1 MSIAL
6 LPVLLASASS
16 LLLPPLSAATGEVY
30 SIDTDDLSFWLLVAV
45 APGLVMLVALGIRYL
60 GGSRIDDDPDTA
72 AKPPVDAERH
82 ELAQFMREAI
92 EQLNGI
98 YAALRDTIPEAGQAP
113 GQAASSATGRALP
126 SRQDCDGNG
135 GSATTAGHIAK
146 PVDTRE
152 ETASRTNLVALSCAI
167 EATRSVTRDKALS
180 ELAAKMSTLTELANR
195 LHEERLALSRNT
207 TAPSLTLEDSDSPA
221 ENRHYLSFALG
232 DEQFAISTLS
242 VYGAVEATQLIAEPS
257 MPPKVRKAIR
267 LRGALVPVIDLGAHF
282 GGQPIEI
289 GWNSRI
295 ILLEVT
301 SRERLQ
307 IIGVVVDTVGKVL
320 EIAPA
325 DIQPPAAS
333 DSQIRNDFAL
343 GTVTLD
349 SRLITLLDIGQGLSA
364 HELVALRSAA
374 QAVTQENMPT

>member
-6 LPVLLASASS
+6 LPVLLAFASS
-16 LLLPPLSAATGEVY
+16 LLPPLSAATGEVS
-30 SIDTDDLSFWLLVAV
+30 SIDTDDLSFWLLVTV
-45 APGLVMLVALGIRYL
+45 APAIVMLVALGIRHL
-60 GGSRIDDDPDTA
+60 GGSRIDDEPDIA
-72 AKPPVDAERH
+72 AKPLVDAEPDKQ
-82 ELAQFMREAI
+82 AQFMQDTI

-98 YAALRDTIPEAGQAP
+98 YAALRDTIPES

-126 SRQDCDGNG
+126 SRQDCDGG
-135 GSATTAGHIAK
+135 RGSATSTGHIDK

-152 ETASRTNLVALSCAI
+152 ETASQTNLMVLSSAI
-167 EATRSVTRDKALS
+167 EATRSVTRAKTLS
-180 ELAAKMSTLTELANR
+180 KLADNMSKLSELANR
-195 LHEERLALSRNT
+195 LQEQRRALSRNT
-207 TAPSLTLEDSDSPA
+207 TAPSLTLEDSASPA
-221 ENRHYLSFALG
+221 ESRHYLSFALG

-242 VYGAVEATQLIAEPS
+242 IHGVVEATQLIAEPS
-257 MPPKVRKAIR
+257 MPPKVRKAIK
-267 LRGALVPVIDLGAHF
+267 LHGALVPVIDLGAHL

-289 GWNSRI
+289 GWSTRI

-307 IIGVVVDTVGKVL
+307 VIGVVVDTVGKVL

-325 DIQPPAAS
+325 DIQPPTAS

-349 SRLITLLDIGQGLSA
+349 SRPITLLDIGRGLSA

-374 QAVTQENMPT
+374 QENIPT

>member
-6 LPVLLASASS
+6 LPVLLAFASS
-16 LLLPPLSAATGEVY
+16 LLPPLSAATGEVS
-30 SIDTDDLSFWLLVAV
+30 SIDTDDLSFWLLVTV
-45 APGLVMLVALGIRYL
+45 APAIVMLVALGIRHL
-60 GGSRIDDDPDTA
+60 GGSRIDDEPDIA
-72 AKPPVDAERH
+72 AKPLVDAEPDKQ
-82 ELAQFMREAI
+82 AQFMQDTI

-98 YAALRDTIPEAGQAP
+98 YAALRDTIPES

-126 SRQDCDGNG
+126 SRQDCDGG
-135 GSATTAGHIAK
+135 RGSATSTGHIDK

-152 ETASRTNLVALSCAI
+152 ETASQTNLMVLSSAI
-167 EATRSVTRDKALS
+167 EATRSVTRAKTLS
-180 ELAAKMSTLTELANR
+180 KLADNMSKLSELANR
-195 LHEERLALSRNT
+195 LQEQRRALSRNT
-207 TAPSLTLEDSDSPA
+207 TAPSLTLEDSASPA
-221 ENRHYLSFALG
+221 ESRHYLSFALG

-242 VYGAVEATQLIAEPS
+242 IHGVVEATQLIAEPS
-257 MPPKVRKAIR
+257 MPPKVRKAIK
-267 LRGALVPVIDLGAHF
+267 LHGALVPVIDLGARF

-289 GWNSRI
+289 GWSTRI

-307 IIGVVVDTVGKVL
+307 VIGVVVDTVGKVL

-349 SRLITLLDIGQGLSA
+349 SRPITLLDIGRGLSA

-374 QAVTQENMPT
+374 QENIPT

>member
-6 LPVLLASASS
+6 LPVLLAFASS
-16 LLLPPLSAATGEVY
+16 LLPPLSAATGEVS
-30 SIDTDDLSFWLLVAV
+30 SIDTDDLSFWLLVTV
-45 APGLVMLVALGIRYL
+45 APAIVMLVALGIRHL
-60 GGSRIDDDPDTA
+60 GGSRIDDEPDIA
-72 AKPPVDAERH
+72 AKPLVDAEPDKQ
-82 ELAQFMREAI
+82 AQFMQDTI

-98 YAALRDTIPEAGQAP
+98 YAALRDTIPES

-126 SRQDCDGNG
+126 SRQDCDGG
-135 GSATTAGHIAK
+135 RGSATSTGHIDK

-152 ETASRTNLVALSCAI
+152 ETASQTNLMVLSSAI
-167 EATRSVTRDKALS
+167 EATRSVTRAKTLS
-180 ELAAKMSTLTELANR
+180 KLADNMSKLSELANR
-195 LHEERLALSRNT
+195 LQEQRRALSRNT
-207 TAPSLTLEDSDSPA
+207 TAPSLTLEDSASPA
-221 ENRHYLSFALG
+221 ESRHYLSFALG

-242 VYGAVEATQLIAEPS
+242 IHGVVEATQLIAEPS
-257 MPPKVRKAIR
+257 MPPKVRKAIK
-267 LRGALVPVIDLGAHF
+267 LHGALVPVIDLGAHL

-289 GWNSRI
+289 GWSTRI

-325 DIQPPAAS
+325 DIQPPTAS

-349 SRLITLLDIGQGLSA
+349 SRPITLLDIGRGLSA

-374 QAVTQENMPT
+374 QENIPT

>member
-6 LPVLLASASS
+6 LPVLLAFASS
-16 LLLPPLSAATGEVY
+16 LLPPLSAATGEVS
-30 SIDTDDLSFWLLVAV
+30 SIDTDDLSFWLLVTV
-45 APGLVMLVALGIRYL
+45 APAIVMLVALGIRHL
-60 GGSRIDDDPDTA
+60 GGSRIDDEPDIA
-72 AKPPVDAERH
+72 AKPLVDAEPDKQ
-82 ELAQFMREAI
+82 AQFMQDTI

-98 YAALRDTIPEAGQAP
+98 YAALRDTIPES

-126 SRQDCDGNG
+126 SRQDCDGG
-135 GSATTAGHIAK
+135 RGSATSTGHIDK

-152 ETASRTNLVALSCAI
+152 ETASQTNLMVLSSAI
-167 EATRSVTRDKALS
+167 EATRSVTRAKTLS
-180 ELAAKMSTLTELANR
+180 KLADNMSKLSELANR
-195 LHEERLALSRNT
+195 LQEQRRALSRNT
-207 TAPSLTLEDSDSPA
+207 TAPSLTLEDSASPA
-221 ENRHYLSFALG
+221 ESRHYLSFALG
-232 DEQFAISTLS
+232 GEQFAISTLS

-257 MPPKVRKAIR
+257 MPPKVRKAIK
-267 LRGALVPVIDLGAHF
+267 LHGALVPVIDLGARF

-289 GWNSRI
+289 GWSTRI

-307 IIGVVVDTVGKVL
+307 VIGVVVDTVGKVL

-349 SRLITLLDIGQGLSA
+349 SRPITLLDIGRGLSA

-374 QAVTQENMPT
+374 QAVAQENIPT